1 VTLPVIDTI
10 ECDGETA
17 HVRFDLSPDLDVFQ
31 GHFPD
36 MPILPGVAQLDWVM
50 QIAARCFGLTEPVA
64 RDFQVKF
71 TDIIRP
77 GSLLSLDLDIDRTR
91 SRLSFQYKVGE
102 KVVSAGRIKL
112 ENSP

>member
-1 VTLPVIDTI
+1 MTLPVIDTT

-17 HVRFDLSPDLDVFQ
+17 HVRFELPPDLDVFQ
-31 GHFPD
+31 GHFAG

-77 GSLLSLDLDIDRTR
+77 GSPLSLNLDIDRTR

-102 KVVSAGRIKL
+102 KVVSAGRVKL